1 MQERNKWIALI
12 VDHWSDPKNVI
23 GPPGALVRR
32 CIKFLW
38 LVLSVYV
45 LFWIAGP
52 SQVASWQLWMSD
64 DKLARDL
71 AWGFTFASAL
81 CFAVVA
87 YAAEGTEPVRMPIPF
102 FEFEGSLKNV
112 RIHTTH
118 VHIPNVR
125 VSLGSAFAASLFLMS
140 LLGMWN
146 YYLHENLSTGGASV
160 AAIQGSTS
168 RVEEAEAAL
177 FSHQRQ
183 TRDALARVD
192 AAIAETS
199 AGSPTGRSRLVA
211 QRTQLMTEA
220 AATEMQLRAELREAR
235 GTTVDVQTTSADP
248 RPVDGIV
255 AGATGVDRGVI
266 SSFLDLMRSG
276 VVEALLVLGAGLGL
290 AGGVSQI
297 GVPKAKE
304 EEPLIEPEPEPLP
317 ENEPAPP
324 EPEPDLPRRRFVLP
338 EATDQDRAEAVA
350 WGPHARPPQD
360 EPQTVDPAGAS
371 NASADDPVSHE
382 TPPEPPTFDD
392 PLAAAAYEN
401 QGEG

>member
-1 MQERNKWIALI
+1 MTNENLWLKAIKDYWR
-12 VDHWSDPKNVI
+12 DPKNVV

-32 CIKFLW
+32 VIKALW
-38 LVLSVYV
+38 LVLSIYV

-52 SQVASWQLWMSD
+52 SQVASWQLWMKD
-64 DKLARDL
+64 DSLAHDL

-87 YAAEGTEPVRMPIPF
+87 YAAEGTKPVRMPIPF
-102 FEFEGSLKNV
+102 FEFEGSLRNV
-112 RIHTTH
+112 KIHTTH
-118 VHIPNVR
+118 VHLPNVR
-125 VSLGSAFAASLFLMS
+125 VGLGSAFAVTLFLMS

-160 AAIQGSTS
+160 AAIEGSTS
-168 RVEEAEAAL
+168 RVQEAEAAL
-177 FSHQRQ
+177 FAHQRS
-183 TRDALARVD
+183 TTEALAQVD

-211 QRTQLMTEA
+211 QRTTLMTSA
-220 AATEMQLRAELREAR
+220 AATEERLRAELREAR
-235 GTTVDVQTTSADP
+235 GITVDVRTTEADP

-290 AGGVSQI
+290 AGGVSQL
-297 GVPKAKE
+297 GVPKAIE
-304 EEPLIEPEPEPLP
+304 EETEVEPEPLA

-324 EPEPDLPRRRFVLP
+324 EPEPELPRRRFTLP
-338 EATDQDRAEAVA
+338 EATEQDFLEAAAV
-350 WGPHARPPQD
+350 GPHPARPLS
-360 EPQTVDPAGAS
+360 EGDPENPAAAS
-371 NASADDPVSHE
+371 NAAADDPVS
-382 TPPEPPTFDD
+382 TDTQEPTGD
-392 PLAAAAYEN
+392 PIADEALFAA
-401 QGEG
+401 Q